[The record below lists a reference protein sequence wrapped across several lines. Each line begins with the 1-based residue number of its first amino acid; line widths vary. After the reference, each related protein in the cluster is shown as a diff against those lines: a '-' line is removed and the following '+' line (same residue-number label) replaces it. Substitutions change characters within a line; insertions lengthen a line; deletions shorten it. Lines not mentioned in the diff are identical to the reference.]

1 MSFKMSKI
9 LGWDSEKIEKKKKT
23 EQFKVSLAD
32 ECY

>member
-1 MSFKMSKI
+1 MSSQMSKI
-9 LGWDSEKIEKKKKT
+9 LGWDSEKIEKT

>member
-1 MSFKMSKI
+1 MSFKMSKT
-9 LGWDSEKIEKKKKT
+9 LGWDSEKIEKKKT